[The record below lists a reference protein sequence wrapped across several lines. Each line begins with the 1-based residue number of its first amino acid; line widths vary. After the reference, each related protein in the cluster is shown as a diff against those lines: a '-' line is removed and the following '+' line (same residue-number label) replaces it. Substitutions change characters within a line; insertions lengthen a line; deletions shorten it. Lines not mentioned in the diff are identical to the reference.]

1 MSLRANVCTSWM
13 RVLGAQHLV
22 PDLAHLNRSVI
33 SAFLKHVKDNRPTRQ
48 VPGHSSRGSGI
59 GVVVV
64 VVEVVVAGR
73 LGGGR
78 GRVVVEILESS
89 QHTDPLLQFDVLGMI
104 TEGRSQN
111 AAIMFSRQKPGQRG
125 GGAWKT

>member
-1 MSLRANVCTSWM
+1 MSFRAIVCNSM
-13 RVLGAQHLV
+13 IRDLGAQHLV
-22 PDLAHLNRSVI
+22 PDLAHLKRSVI
-33 SAFLKHVKDNRPTRQ
+33 SAFRKQVNESRPTIQ

-73 LGGGR
+73 RGGGR
-78 GRVVVEILESS
+78 GRAEDETLESS
-89 QHTDPLLQFDVLGMI
+89 QQTDPLLQLEVFGII

-111 AAIMFSRQKPGQRG
+111 AAMMFRRQNPGQRG
-125 GGAWKT
+125 GGA